1 MSVFSP
7 DHPVPRY
14 WRLAQLLRQ
23 RIEKGLW
30 KTGEHLP
37 KLEDLMVE
45 FDVARVTVRQAI
57 ALLSQEGLV
66 SAVRGKGTIVQ
77 QLPKRP
83 NSLRL
88 ETSLLEMA
96 DAYRN
101 DQPTLTLI
109 DEGLAQPA
117 SFPVG
122 SGKPVANYHHLRRVH
137 SREGQRYCVISIY
150 LDETIFMLAPERF
163 RQETVIPVLLEMPQV
178 KIRRASQTLKI
189 SVVDVE
195 TSQLLGVP
203 MSTPV
208 AEVVRVF
215 MGPKGE
221 ILYMAEITYKADF
234 IRFEMELKV

>member
-1 MSVFSP
+1 MSVLSP

-23 RIEKGLW
+23 RIEKGVW

-66 SAVRGKGTIVQ
+66 SAVRGKGTTVQ
-77 QLPKRP
+77 QLPKRH
-83 NSLRL
+83 STLRL

-96 DAYRN
+96 NAYRN

-117 SFPVG
+117 SHPAG
-122 SGKPVANYHHLRRVH
+122 SGHLAANYHHLRRVH

-150 LDETIFMLAPERF
+150 LDETIFRRAPERF
-163 RQETVIPVLLEMPQV
+163 RQETVIPVLMEMPQV

-195 TSQLLGVP
+195 TSELLGVP
-203 MSTPV
+203 MNTPV

-215 MGPKGE
+215 TGPKDE

-234 IRFEMELKV
+234 IHFEMELKV

>member
-1 MSVFSP
+1 MSALST

-23 RIEKGLW
+23 RIDKGVW
-30 KTGEHLP
+30 KTGEHMP

-77 QLPKRP
+77 QLPKRH
-83 NSLRL
+83 STLRL

-96 DAYRN
+96 NAYRN

-109 DEGLAQPA
+109 DEGLAHPA
-117 SFPVG
+117 SFPTD
-122 SGKPVANYHHLRRVH
+122 SGRPVANYHHLRRVH
-137 SREGQRYCVISIY
+137 SRDGQRYCVISIY
-150 LDETIFMLAPERF
+150 IDENIFKRAPERF
-163 RQETVIPVLLEMPQV
+163 RQETVIPVLLEMPEV
-178 KIRRASQTLKI
+178 KIHRASQTLKI

-195 TSQLLGVP
+195 TSELLGVP

-208 AEVVRVF
+208 AEVMRVF
-215 MGPKGE
+215 TGPKDE

-234 IRFEMELKV
+234 IHFEMELKV